1 MSTHKF
7 DLKNA
12 FLNLQAAMRASYDGI
27 RSVTDHPTTKGNELE
42 ADWAGLIS
50 DYLPSRYQ
58 VGPIFAIDHESNMS
72 DQIDL
77 AIYDRHFS
85 PQWFGTRHG
94 ISFVPVESVYAVF
107 EVKPDFSDA
116 NLNYARN
123 KIKSVR
129 VLKRTS
135 APIPYAGGRYKRVDP
150 DDRPIIGGLLTTK
163 SGWSIDTYMGN
174 LTRLLP
180 PVEDIDHLDIGVAM
194 DQFAFDF
201 LPIHDDDP
209 DDQNLVRVTGHV
221 LSFSQPEQHLVHFA
235 VRLFRQLQAV
245 GSVVAM
251 DMAEYEKA
259 WLHPKDG

>member
-7 DLKNA
+7 DLKSA
-12 FLNLQAAMRASYDGI
+12 FLNLQAAMRASYEGI
-27 RSVTDHPTTKGNELE
+27 RAVTDHPTTKGNELE
-42 ADWAGLIS
+42 ADWTGLIS

-58 VGPIFAIDHESNMS
+58 VGPIFAIDHKGNMS

-85 PQWFGTRHG
+85 PQWFGTKNQV
-94 ISFVPVESVYAVF
+94 SFVPVESVYAVF
-107 EVKPDFSDA
+107 EIKPKFNA
-116 NLNYARN
+116 ATLRYARD

-129 VLKRTS
+129 VLERTS
-135 APIPYAGGRYKRVDP
+135 APIPHAGGRFRRVDP

-163 SGWSIDTYMGN
+163 SGWADSTYRTQ
-174 LTRLLP
+174 LKRQLP
-180 PVEDIDHLDIGVAM
+180 KVEDIEHLDIGVAM
-194 DQFAFDF
+194 DQFAFDY
-201 LPIHDDDP
+201 LPVYKNTDNED
-209 DDQNLVRVTGHV
+209 VVTVDKHV
-221 LSFSQPEQHLVHFA
+221 LSFSQPDQHLVHFA

-259 WLHPKDG
+259 WLNPPH